1 VVLIKRIYGA
11 SGSMIPQQLTLKN
24 FLSYRDATLD
34 FRGLHTACIC
44 GPNGAGKTSLLE
56 AIAWAI
62 WGNCRT
68 AGEDDIIHI
77 GETETRVDFIFATQG
92 QTYRI
97 IRNRRRGNSGTL
109 EFQIAT
115 TPNLVKGEI
124 KAGSFRTLTE
134 KGLRATQQKITE
146 HLKLDYETFIN
157 SAYLRQGR
165 ADEFMLKKPK
175 DRKEIL
181 AGLLKL
187 DQYDILAEQAK
198 EKSTDFKNEVKFI
211 EQNLLNIKEQLLDQN
226 TIAAEQFNLQQT
238 ITQLQEQQQSD
249 TAKIQQLQAQQH
261 HRQTGEK
268 LLSSQQQQHQATTQE
283 CQRLQQ
289 ELTAVKQQQQELEA
303 LLQQENEITNGLALF
318 QVLQSQE
325 ETLSAK
331 FKAHEETKN
340 QRQQLQEQQRQII
353 NQFSGKIQQVQAQ
366 LEALEQQQKEVQEV
380 LNQQSE
386 VEAGLVQLQAART
399 RLSEL
404 DQLQVEFVPLQQRR
418 QQLQAQID
426 RNHALL
432 SASLRELNTRIR
444 TQQSKYQ
451 QKQPQLQQQLNTVDQ
466 QILQLENKRVY
477 QQRVTE
483 KGQER
488 HHFLENLN
496 ANQRDYEARLAELE
510 QKIQLLGNP
519 PNNSALIESE
529 LLAQL
534 DRTNTETPPLPS
546 LPNCPLCD
554 RPLDEHHWHLVV
566 TKHRDQQQEIWN
578 QLWLVRE
585 QLTISKREIEILRNE
600 YRQLQEEL
608 APYEGL
614 RERRGNLQAQ
624 IDALET
630 EDRQIQIMEQEA
642 AQIEQSLRSGNYAAE
657 VLAELQRL
665 DQTLQKID
673 YSEQNHA
680 LVRSQEKNLRWAE
693 IKMARIK
700 DAATKQQKI
709 NSRRPELQNQLTSL
723 QQQLE
728 QQQTHSEIQ
737 QQIQHLERY
746 IAEIGYSLEQ
756 HNQVRIEVRQ
766 NQFWLARAEKL
777 RQGQQQYPQIQ
788 QRVCE
793 LGNLIQVRSQDL
805 ATLNHQTL
813 ALGQQLQS
821 TPEVA
826 TEIAEIDQQ
835 IQQRRQ
841 QLHQKIASLGRLE
854 QQQKQIENLKIQHQ
868 IKEQELQTARRQYRV
883 YEELSKAFG
892 RNGIQTLM
900 IENVL
905 PQLEAETNQIL
916 SRLSANQLHVQFVT
930 QRATSNKKSSKLI
943 ETLDILIADARGTRP
958 YETYSGGE
966 AFRINFAIRLS
977 LARLLAHRAG
987 TALQM
992 LIIDEGFGTQ
1002 DSEGCDRLIAA
1013 INAIAPD
1020 FQCILAVTHIPHLR
1034 EAFQARIEV
1043 TKTPQGSQINL
1054 SI

>member
-1 VVLIKRIYGA
+1 
-11 SGSMIPQQLTLKN
+11 MIPQQLTLKN

-68 AGEDDIIHI
+68 ASEDDIIHI
-77 GETETRVDFIFATQG
+77 GETETRVDFIFATHG

-115 TPNLVKGEI
+115 TPHLLKDEI

-165 ADEFMLKKPK
+165 ADEFMLKKSSE
-175 DRKEIL
+175 RKEIL

-187 DQYDILAEQAK
+187 DQYDILAEKAK
-198 EKSTDFKNEVKFI
+198 EKSTDFKNQVKFI
-211 EQNLLNIKEQLLDQN
+211 EQNLFTIKEQLLAKDPI
-226 TIAAEQFNLQQT
+226 TSEQINLQQT
-238 ITQLQEQQQSD
+238 ITQLQEKQQID
-249 TAKIQQLQAQQH
+249 TAKIQQLQTQQH
-261 HRQTGEK
+261 QRQTGEK
-268 LLSSQQQQHQATTQE
+268 LLSNQQQQHHTITQE
-283 CQRLQQ
+283 YQRLQQ
-289 ELTAVKQQQQELEA
+289 ELIAVKQQQTELQA
-303 LLQQENEITNGLALF
+303 LRQQENEITSGLALF
-318 QVLQSQE
+318 HSLQAQE

-340 QRQQLQEQQRQII
+340 QRQQLQEQQRQLI
-353 NQFSGKIQQVQAQ
+353 NQYSGKIQQIQAQ

-386 VEAGLVQLQAART
+386 VEVGLTQLQTART
-399 RLSEL
+399 RLTQL
-404 DQLQVEFVPLQQRR
+404 DQLQLEFVPLQQRR
-418 QQLQAQID
+418 QQLQAQLD

-432 SASLRELNTRIR
+432 SAQLNELNSRVKL
-444 TQQSKYQ
+444 QQAILQK
-451 QKQPQLQQQLNTVDQ
+451 KQPQLQQELATIAN

-477 QQRVTE
+477 QQRVAE

-488 HHFLENLN
+488 DHFLKNLKDS
-496 ANQRDYEARLAELE
+496 QRDYEARLAELE
-510 QKIQLLGNP
+510 QKIQLLGTP
-519 PNNSALIESE
+519 GNNLTFAEPE
-529 LLAQL
+529 LLEKS
-534 DRTNTETPPLPS
+534 DWETLGESPLQNI
-546 LPNCPLCD
+546 PNCPLCD
-554 RPLDEHHWHLVV
+554 RPLDEHHWNLVI

-578 QLWLVRE
+578 QLWLVKE
-585 QLTISKREIEILRNE
+585 QLTIWNRDFEALKNE

-624 IDALET
+624 IDALDT
-630 EDRQIQIMEQEA
+630 EQNQIQIMEQEA
-642 AQIEQSLRSGNYAAE
+642 AQIEISLRSGDYAAE
-657 VLAELQRL
+657 ILAELQRL
-665 DQTLQKID
+665 DQTLKKID

-680 LVRSQEKNLRWAE
+680 LARSQEKNLRWAE

-700 DAATKQQKI
+700 DASTKQQKI
-709 NSRRPELQNQLTSL
+709 NRRYPELQNQLTSL

-728 QQQTHSEIQ
+728 QQQTNSEIQ
-737 QQIQHLERY
+737 QQIYSLERY

-756 HNQVRIEVRQ
+756 HNKIRIEVRQ

-777 RQGQQQYPQIQ
+777 RQAQQQYPQIQ
-788 QRVCE
+788 QRGCE

-805 ATLNHQTL
+805 ATINNQIL
-813 ALGQQLQS
+813 ALRQQLQQ
-821 TPEVA
+821 TPDGTA
-826 TEIAEIDQQ
+826 EIAEIEQQ

-841 QLHQKIASLGRLE
+841 QLDQKIANLGRLE
-854 QQQKQIENLKIQHQ
+854 QQQKQIENLKIQHDT
-868 IKEQELQTARRQYRV
+868 KEQELQSFRRQHRV

-892 RNGIQTLM
+892 KNGIQTLM

-930 QRATSNKKSSKLI
+930 QRTTTNKKSSKLI

-1043 TKTPQGSQINL
+1043 TKTPQGSQIHL